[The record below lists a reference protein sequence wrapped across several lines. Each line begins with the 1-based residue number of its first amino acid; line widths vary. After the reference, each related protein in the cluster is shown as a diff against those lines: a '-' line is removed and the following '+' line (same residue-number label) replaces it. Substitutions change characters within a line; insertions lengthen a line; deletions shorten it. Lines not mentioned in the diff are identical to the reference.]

1 MASVYRKKTGVYYIS
16 VMFQRKRI
24 TRSLGTRSY
33 KTARKLISQVEKQIL
48 SDMINGTKES
58 NSGPLSFHQL
68 ADRYLVF
75 PNHDWSDSTR
85 RRYRIL
91 LDNYLTDGLPA
102 NPTTRAMT
110 IRVVNSCNNW
120 GFKHG
125 FISKPVRLPG
135 GSKWESRHRVL
146 NKDELQLLFDEIK
159 DERFNSF
166 VRFAYYTGARAGEI
180 RCLQRNSIFPK
191 HLVVN
196 GKSGNRIIKLNSQAR
211 EILNQRDELWS
222 YRRDFVSH
230 KFKKEARRLGIP
242 DIRFHDL
249 RRTFGYNLIRQGR
262 PIYEVSK
269 LLGHS
274 SVTTTE
280 RHYAPL
286 LATEIDDFVL

>member
-1 MASVYRKKTGVYYIS
+1 MASVYRKKTGVYYMS

-91 LDNYLTDGLPA
+91 LDNYVAGGLPD

-120 GFKHG
+120 GYKNG
-125 FISKPVRLPG
+125 LISKPVRLQG

-211 EILNQRDELWS
+211 EILNKRDELWS

-230 KFKKEARRLGIP
+230 KFKKEVRRLGIP

-286 LATEIDDFVL
+286 LTTEIEDFVL

>member
-85 RRYRIL
+85 KRYRTL
-91 LDNYLTDGLPA
+91 LDNYIANGLPD

-120 GFKHG
+120 GYKNG
-125 FISKPVRLPG
+125 LISKPVRLQG

-211 EILNQRDELWS
+211 EILNQMDELWS

-230 KFKKEARRLGIP
+230 KFKKEVRRLGIP

-249 RRTFGYNLIRQGR
+249 RRTFGYNLIKQGR

-286 LATEIDDFVL
+286 LTTEIDDFVL

>member
-91 LDNYLTDGLPA
+91 LDNYVAGGLPD

-120 GFKHG
+120 GYKNG
-125 FISKPVRLPG
+125 LISKPVRLQG

-166 VRFAYYTGARAGEI
+166 VRFAYYTGARAEEI

-211 EILNQRDELWS
+211 EILNQMDELWS

-286 LATEIDDFVL
+286 LTTEIEDFVL

>member
-85 RRYRIL
+85 KRYRTL
-91 LDNYLTDGLPA
+91 LDNYIANGLPD

-120 GFKHG
+120 GYKNG
-125 FISKPVRLPG
+125 LISKPVRLQG

-211 EILNQRDELWS
+211 EILNQMDELWS

-230 KFKKEARRLGIP
+230 KFKKEVRRLGIP

-249 RRTFGYNLIRQGR
+249 RRTFGYNLIKQGR

-286 LATEIDDFVL
+286 LTTEIEDFVL

>member
-91 LDNYLTDGLPA
+91 LGNYVADGLPD

-120 GFKHG
+120 GHKNC
-125 FISKPVRLPG
+125 FINKPVRLQG

-211 EILNQRDELWS
+211 EILNKRDELWS

-286 LATEIDDFVL
+286 LTTDIEDFVL

>member
-33 KTARKLISQVEKQIL
+33 KTARKLIPQVEKQIL
-48 SDMINGTKES
+48 SNLINGKEEKK
-58 NSGPLSFHQL
+58 NGPLSFHQL
-68 ADRYLVF
+68 VSRYLNY
-75 PNHDWSDSTR
+75 PDHSWSNRTLE
-85 RRYRIL
+85 RYRTL
-91 LDNYLTDGLPA
+91 LSNYVTDGLPD

-110 IRVVNSCNNW
+110 IRVINSCNNW

-125 FISKPVRLPG
+125 FINKPVILKG
-135 GSKWESRHRVL
+135 GSKWESRHRVF
-146 NKDELQLLFDEIK
+146 NDSELKLLFDEMRDK
-159 DERFNSF
+159 RFNAF
-166 VRFAYYTGARAGEI
+166 VKFAYYTGARSGEI
-180 RCLQRNSIFPK
+180 RSLSRASVFLEYI
-191 HLVVN
+191 VAY
-196 GKSGNRIIKLNSQAR
+196 GKTGKRIIKLNSQAR
-211 EILNQRDELWS
+211 EILDQMEELWN

-230 KFKKEARRLGIP
+230 KFKKEVRRLGIK
-242 DIRFHDL
+242 DARFHDL
-249 RRTFGYNLIRQGR
+249 RRTFGYNLIKQGR

-286 LATEIDDFVL
+286 LTTEIEDFVL

>member
-1 MASVYRKKTGVYYIS
+1 M
-16 VMFQRKRI
+16 
-24 TRSLGTRSY
+24 
-33 KTARKLISQVEKQIL
+33 
-48 SDMINGTKES
+48 
-58 NSGPLSFHQL
+58 
-68 ADRYLVF
+68 
-75 PNHDWSDSTR
+75 
-85 RRYRIL
+85 
-91 LDNYLTDGLPA
+91 
-102 NPTTRAMT
+102 
-110 IRVVNSCNNW
+110 
-120 GFKHG
+120 
-125 FISKPVRLPG
+125 
-135 GSKWESRHRVL
+135 L

-211 EILNQRDELWS
+211 EILNQMDELWS

-230 KFKKEARRLGIP
+230 KFKKEVRRLGIP

-286 LATEIDDFVL
+286 LTTEIEDFVL